1 MESQS
6 FKVTFEKEIK
16 GKMRKCW
23 VELIPD
29 DQKEKAVEIFKK
41 IFAAD
46 EPLCKTTKMIEDK
59 ESMEYFTRFLWYAIN
74 QNCTL
79 ACFVELEDGQNE
91 MVAVN
96 ICYRNTTVKEM
107 VQRAEFQ
114 EVPEGINKILETLMY
129 LNKLKDI
136 SQEMNVTEYLT
147 SIGLVVIPE
156 YRGYNLGLQVL
167 ASRKM
172 LCEKL
177 GLKASLTTF
186 TSPASQRLAEKGGFK
201 DIVSLT
207 YDELEKMRPASKF
220 PDINKYSKR
229 IRNMY
234 ILYE

>member
-1 MESQS
+1 MEKQNINLS
-6 FKVTFEKEIK
+6 FNKEVK
-16 GKMRKCW
+16 GEIRKFW
-23 VELIPD
+23 VQILSE
-29 DQKEKAVEIFKK
+29 DQKKEALEIFRRY
-41 IFAAD
+41 FVRD
-46 EPLCKTTKMIEDK
+46 EPLCRCLEMIEDK